1 MCEQTCWY
9 SKNKLTKSTVNI
21 PSILLCK
28 SMVAYGVQIKPIAI
42 LYMQISIINPIKI
55 YFFYIIIFQFFNVFN
70 FVTPH
75 NLDVVHVYTGPT
87 VSECKPTRQSWGDTR
102 PLCTQGCGNLK
113 HQPYQYTKLK
123 IYTAEKYTYG
133 TKQSKKF
140 SCTREASV
148 NSLKTLLGPIAA
160 SGFSLEGF
168 PADLRT
174 LPILRDL
181 HHRPPAK

>member
-1 MCEQTCWY
+1 MQVYGGIWSSNGNDCN
-9 SKNKLTKSTVNI
+9 SVHANI
-21 PSILLCK
+21 H
-28 SMVAYGVQIKPIAI
+28 Y
-42 LYMQISIINPIKI
+42 NPIMKSFLH
-55 YFFYIIIFQFFNVFN
+55 YYHCLWSWLYNFDTPQNLYVVQF
-70 FVTPH
+70 
-75 NLDVVHVYTGPT
+75 YTGPT
-87 VSECKPTRQSWGDTR
+87 VSECKPTSQSWGDTR

-113 HQPYQYTKLK
+113 HQHTKLK
-123 IYTAEKYTYG
+123 NIYTAEKYTYG

-160 SGFSLEGF
+160 SGFSLEGS